1 MQVTQFLRNSSL
13 SSRKMNSCGSEWEG
27 LSPVGPPRKPH
38 HSMALCFHF
47 SPLPVMETHGLSPLD
62 VAQSHPSFPYYLD
75 CLFPFSKHVI
85 KYLPLN
91 APSVP
96 LLGFLHLR
104 GSLALV
110 LLQLGSRSN

>member
-1 MQVTQFLRNSSL
+1 
-13 SSRKMNSCGSEWEG
+13 MNLCGSEWEG

-38 HSMALCFHF
+38 HGTALCFHF
-47 SPLPVMETHGLSPLD
+47 SPLPVMETHGLS
-62 VAQSHPSFPYYLD
+62 PYYLD